1 VKFLK
6 RKILITSPE
15 DINITNPVQIS
26 SIAQHVDNVAVS
38 RNTVSQLK
46 TLLADDD
53 DVDVDDRLPDVI
65 SNFSMSPEEDS
76 DDSPAVVTSAI

>member
-1 VKFLK
+1 
-6 RKILITSPE
+6 
-15 DINITNPVQIS
+15 
-26 SIAQHVDNVAVS
+26 
-38 RNTVSQLK
+38 
-46 TLLADDD
+46 LADDV